1 MFSSILMYPSH
12 GNERLVILFLVDL
25 LQSRMTRM
33 TELFKVPYTDMLKH
47 QAHKYESDIML
58 RHWKVMLVGIHTHHF
73 LALSSTNNSDLNLFP
88 EKHNITIYYI
98 MFKLSVHL
106 LVVFLLI
113 RSSQVS

>member
-1 MFSSILMYPSH
+1 M
-12 GNERLVILFLVDL
+12 ILFLVDL

-58 RHWKVMLVGIHTHHF
+58 RHWKVMLVGIHTHHL